1 MKRSMLKILLATLFS
16 LMFVMFSAITTAY
29 ADSSNVNVDVDWKH
43 VTFNNDLGYPFIDS
57 HDRTMIPFRAVA
69 NFMDGVNVLWS
80 DDSKEAGFYV
90 NKDVPFGGGG
100 GTYHAKVLV
109 RFPIDTNQCWIYAK
123 MYKNNDNPIIVQRL
137 VTMDTNAIIKNSR
150 TYAPIRYLVEG
161 LGYSVNWN
169 DYSRTVNIHMFPDSN
184 WVLDIFRDYSY
195 DQGGKN
201 IVNNSSIA
209 ETYAREFLRAGYG
222 KGGNYNL
229 SYLGKDNLGDMKGY
243 VYQATSG
250 TTRKNIF
257 ISYNGEFLY
266 SNDDGLEY
274 TLFDLLP

>member
-1 MKRSMLKILLATLFS
+1 MKRPTLKILLVTLLS
-16 LMFVMFSAITTAY
+16 LVMVLSCAITTTF

-43 VTFNNDLGYPFIDS
+43 VTFNNDLGYPYIDRN
-57 HDRTMIPFRAVA
+57 DRTMIPFRAVA

-123 MYKNNDNPIIVQRL
+123 LNHNNDNPIIVQRL
-137 VTMDTNAIIKNSR
+137 VTMDTNAIIKNDR

-161 LGYSVNWN
+161 LGYTVSWN
-169 DYSRTVNIHMFPDSN
+169 DYSRTVYIHMSSDSN
-184 WVLDIFRDYSY
+184 WVLDIFRDYHY
-195 DQGGKN
+195 DQRGY
-201 IVNNSSIA
+201 ITVNSPSVA
-209 ETYAREFLRAGYG
+209 ETFTREFLRAGYG
-222 KGGNYNL
+222 KGGSYNL
-229 SYLGKDNLGDMKGY
+229 TYLGTENLGDMKGY
-243 VYQATSG
+243 VYKATKGSSS
-250 TTRKNIF
+250 KNIF

-266 SNDDGLEY
+266 SNNGGLDY